1 MDPTLL
7 SPIMMILRLL
17 ENKQREART
26 EEAPFKLFQA
36 HSFPRWWRNFR
47 NVNAKTLK
55 YSLPSSVMHYETY
68 MHRIV

>member
-36 HSFPRWWRNFR
+36 HSFLR
-47 NVNAKTLK
+47 
-55 YSLPSSVMHYETY
+55 
-68 MHRIV
+68 